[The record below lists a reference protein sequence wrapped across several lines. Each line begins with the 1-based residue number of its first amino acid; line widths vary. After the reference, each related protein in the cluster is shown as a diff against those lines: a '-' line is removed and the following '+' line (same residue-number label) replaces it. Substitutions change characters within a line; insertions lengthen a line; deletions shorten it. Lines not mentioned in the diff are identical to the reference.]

1 MLFFRAKKDGTRV
14 QLEWRTASELNNAGF
29 EIQRSRDG
37 RQWEIIDFVK
47 GYGTTLE
54 EKAYQYFDY
63 RPFTDIN
70 YYRLK
75 QIDFDGAYEYSPMV
89 SVHFAP
95 DPKKPTLFPNPA
107 DDVLSFQLSEILKST
122 EVFIQIQDVN
132 GRILMETKINYPSET
147 GIDISGL
154 QSGLYFIQVDEKFL
168 DRFVKK

>member
-1 MLFFRAKKDGTRV
+1 
-14 QLEWRTASELNNAGF
+14 
-29 EIQRSRDG
+29 
-37 RQWEIIDFVK
+37 
-47 GYGTTLE
+47 
-54 EKAYQYFDY
+54 
-63 RPFTDIN
+63 
-70 YYRLK
+70 
-75 QIDFDGAYEYSPMV
+75 MV

-107 DDVLSFQLSEILKST
+107 DDVLSFQLSEILEST